1 MTISQFLLILL
12 ARKRII
18 LATLLV
24 TASLTLVV
32 SLMLPKT
39 YKATASVLLNYK
51 GMDPLTGIVMPSQ
64 LLPGYMAT
72 QIDIISSK
80 NVAARV
86 VDQLKLGQNP
96 EVVARFNAAT
106 GGNGTVRDWLAE
118 LLLKNLDVVP
128 SRESSVVEINF
139 KGSDPKFVAGI
150 ANAFAEEYQR
160 LSIELK
166 SEPMKKAS
174 AYFNEQTKL
183 LRDNVE
189 AAQSR
194 LSKYQQERGIVSVD
208 NRVDNEM
215 NRLNDLSAQ
224 LVAAQGQAMEA
235 TSRQSMAQGARGAE
249 SPDVASSPVVQ
260 NLKVQ
265 LAGAEARLAEVG
277 GRLGRNHPQYQS
289 VRAEVDKISALLN
302 SHVRSASNSVGNNA
316 QILQSREA
324 AIRAA
329 LAAQKTRVLELNR
342 GRDELG
348 VLVKDVE
355 SAQRAFDAASQRFAQ
370 TKIEGQSEQSDI
382 SVLNPAT
389 PPNGAAGPRVM
400 LNTLLSLFLGSMLGL
415 GFALLAEM
423 LDRRVRSA
431 GDMAEVLQMP
441 VFGVIEWNKP
451 KRPRYSAIA
460 SLLPQRLRLT

>member
-1 MTISQFLLILL
+1 
-12 ARKRII
+12 
-18 LATLLV
+18 
-24 TASLTLVV
+24 
-32 SLMLPKT
+32 
-39 YKATASVLLNYK
+39 
-51 GMDPLTGIVMPSQ
+51 
-64 LLPGYMAT
+64 
-72 QIDIISSK
+72 
-80 NVAARV
+80 
-86 VDQLKLGQNP
+86 
-96 EVVARFNAAT
+96 
-106 GGNGTVRDWLAE
+106 
-118 LLLKNLDVVP
+118 
-128 SRESSVVEINF
+128 
-139 KGSDPKFVAGI
+139 
-150 ANAFAEEYQR
+150 
-160 LSIELK
+160 
-166 SEPMKKAS
+166 
-174 AYFNEQTKL
+174 
-183 LRDNVE
+183 
-189 AAQSR
+189 
-194 LSKYQQERGIVSVD
+194 
-208 NRVDNEM
+208 
-215 NRLNDLSAQ
+215 
-224 LVAAQGQAMEA
+224 
-235 TSRQSMAQGARGAE
+235 
-249 SPDVASSPVVQ
+249 
-260 NLKVQ
+260 
-265 LAGAEARLAEVG
+265 
-277 GRLGRNHPQYQS
+277 
-289 VRAEVDKISALLN
+289 
-302 SHVRSASNSVGNNA
+302 VGNNA

-460 SLLPQRLRLT
+460 SLLPRRLRLT

>member
-1 MTISQFLLILL
+1 MNISQLLRILL

-24 TASLTLVV
+24 TVSLTFLV
-32 SLMLPKT
+32 SMMLPKT

-86 VDQLKLGQNP
+86 VDQLKLAHNP
-96 EVVARFNAAT
+96 DVVARFNSAT
-106 GGNGTVRDWLAE
+106 GGNGTVRDWLAD

-194 LSKYQQERGIVSVD
+194 LSKYQQERGIVSTD
-208 NRVDNEM
+208 NRVDFEM

-224 LVAAQGQAMEA
+224 LVAAQAASIEA
-235 TSRQSMAQGARGAE
+235 TSRQGMAMGSRGSE
-249 SPDVASSPVVQ
+249 SPDVVANPVVQ

-277 GRLGRNHPQYQS
+277 GRLGRNHPQYLS
-289 VRAEVDKISALLN
+289 VSAEVAKIRSSLGAQ
-302 SHVRSASNSVGNNA
+302 SQSASNSVSNNA
-316 QILQSREA
+316 SVLQAREA

-329 LAAQKTRVLELNR
+329 LAAQKTRILELNR

-355 SAQRAFDAASQRFAQ
+355 SAQRAFDAASQRFSQ

-389 PPNGAAGPRVM
+389 PPLGAAGPRVL
-400 LNTLLSLFLGSMLGL
+400 LNTLLSAFLGTMLGL
-415 GFALLAEM
+415 GFALLIEM
-423 LDRRVRSA
+423 IDRRVRSEN
-431 GDMAEVLQMP
+431 DLAEVLQMP
-441 VFGVIEWNKP
+441 VFGVIDWSKP
-451 KRPRYSAIA
+451 KRPKYHALA